1 MELEEITQLA
11 PIFHQHGAGN
21 IYIIILIIVTA
32 YNFIG
37 DIVLKIK
44 GESPKQN
51 AEKVRNMQAKISR
64 MEIEL
69 AHMRAAAE
77 SARQCLHR
85 KQCPVLQYLN
95 DIEEKEVCHA

>member
-1 MELEEITQLA
+1 MEMEEITQLA
-11 PIFHQHGAGN
+11 PIFQQNGAGN

-32 YNFIG
+32 YNFLG
-37 DIVLKIK
+37 DVVLKIK

-51 AEKVRNMQAKISR
+51 AEKVRSMEAKMAR

-69 AHMRAAAE
+69 KHMKAAAE

-95 DIEEKEVCHA
+95 ENQEKEVYCA

>member
-1 MELEEITQLA
+1 MDLEELTHLA
-11 PIFHQHGAGN
+11 PIFQQNGAGN

-32 YNFIG
+32 YNFLG
-37 DIVLKIK
+37 DVILKIK

-51 AEKVRNMQAKISR
+51 AEKVREMQIKISK
-64 MEIEL
+64 MELEL
-69 AHMRAAAE
+69 QHMRAAAE

-95 DIEEKEVCHA
+95 DYQEKEVCHA

>member
-11 PIFHQHGAGN
+11 PYFQQNGAGN

-37 DIVLKIK
+37 DVVLKIK

-51 AEKVRNMQAKISR
+51 AEKVRTMEAKMAR
-64 MEIEL
+64 MESEL
-69 AHMRAAAE
+69 QHVKAAAE

-95 DIEEKEVCHA
+95 NIEEKEV